1 MRLLDND
8 GIIKTETHYDEIEDR
23 LFVKREQDVEAI
35 LDTNKE
41 LANDGTKG
49 FSTSGDFR
57 RVASIPL
64 IVIEKWMKEDGVNF
78 FQLQGLER
86 TKYLRR
92 KLNDIDNR
100 HLLTSAG
107 RM

>member
-1 MRLLDND
+1 MRLLDDD
-8 GIIKTETHYDEIEDR
+8 GVIKTETHYNDMEDQ
-23 LFVKREQDVEAI
+23 LVIKREQDVQPI
-35 LDTNKE
+35 LDANKE
-41 LANDGTKG
+41 MANDGTKG
-49 FSTSGDFR
+49 FSKSGDFR

-78 FQLQGLER
+78 FELQGPER